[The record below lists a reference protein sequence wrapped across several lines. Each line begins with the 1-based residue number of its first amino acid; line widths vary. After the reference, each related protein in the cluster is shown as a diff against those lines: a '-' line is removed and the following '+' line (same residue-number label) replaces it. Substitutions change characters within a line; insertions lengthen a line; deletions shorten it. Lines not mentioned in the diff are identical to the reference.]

1 MASAA
6 LLAEPQLRQFRE
18 AGYVVVPRLVGE
30 ELLRSY
36 REQFWSLPE
45 IDADPDDRGT
55 WPEAPPCASRIPLPA
70 LPLWPASDPEREL
83 C

>member
-1 MASAA
+1 MAGAA

-45 IDADPDDRGT
+45 IDADP
-55 WPEAPPCASRIPLPA
+55 EQFLLPRH
-70 LPLWPASDPEREL
+70 PAQTKAWNKS
-83 C
+83 